1 MYPYPPSVPSRLAL
15 PTRSNPSRANLEYT
29 PNNAHSIILRRLLLL
44 RSLQLL
50 NTSPPRRGR
59 NPIPTNSE
67 LPFPHAS
74 VDIDILELDEQRAV
88 GGALEPAVKLPP
100 AVQDDQ
106 QGAGEVELEE
116 SLGVEVGAADGV
128 EGDVELGDEGDG
140 VDQDA
145 DVGAVDAEGGLVG
158 EFVEGVAVCFPVEGV
173 SNSKGL
179 LDRENGCANLPRR
192 TETDVSKADSAVD
205 EDDGK
210 TRQGQEPVE
219 DVAAVVCQV
228 DECQAAEE
236 ELNDDHG
243 DRAALLVD
251 LGHELG
257 CHACAYY

>member
-29 PNNAHSIILRRLLLL
+29 PNNAHSVILRRLLLL
-44 RSLQLL
+44 RSLQLF
-50 NTSPPRRGR
+50 NTSPPRCGR
-59 NPIPTNSE
+59 NTITTNSE
-67 LPFPHAS
+67 LALPHAS
-74 VDIDILELDEQRAV
+74 VDVDILELDEQRAV

-173 SNSKGL
+173 STSKGL
-179 LDRENGCANLPRR
+179 LDRENGCAKLTTPNGNGCERGRLRR
-192 TETDVSKADSAVD
+192 
-205 EDDGK
+205 
-210 TRQGQEPVE
+210 R
-219 DVAAVVCQV
+219 
-228 DECQAAEE
+228 
-236 ELNDDHG
+236 
-243 DRAALLVD
+243 
-251 LGHELG
+251 
-257 CHACAYY
+257 